1 MKLNKLFMLFGGVLM
16 TGALL
21 TSCSDDDNSYD
32 VKGSRDNLAYFE
44 AQALNT
50 PYESTITVTPA
61 GAMGAVGDVMKVY
74 FQQPVGK
81 DTRVT
86 VAADPIAAQN
96 YLDEHELNYTLVP
109 EDLLDFGLASATVKK
124 GTMESED
131 GVMVRIKND
140 RIDELNDPE
149 VERWFAAFTID
160 EVSGDGKAST
170 SRRTFYAIVNTDI
183 QNVLHFVTNDI
194 TSCGVA
200 HTPVGI
206 MGDVSVDQPFT
217 FSGALNSDATITLTQ
232 DNSLVDQYNEKTG
245 SEAVALP
252 AGLLDITNATVKV
265 NAGESESEENI
276 QMSVPESKLDEIEDG
291 TYVVPFKISVTRQ
304 DGTTV
309 DNAGVYFLV
318 IKSTSSAINDDA
330 TEIVGT
336 QADCAEFTCIEADN
350 LDPAEYGNF
359 ASSTGWNK
367 AWYFLEKRNEA
378 SFVVDFG
385 KTLNVVG
392 FYLASYVI
400 NGAYVEIS
408 NDKQKWS
415 GLGNTSEHQYVGVYD
430 ESTWTYMSEYV
441 LYGAMPARY
450 MRVTLDVNSEHRWWD
465 YYNSLSDFQV
475 FVQE

>member
-1 MKLNKLFMLFGGVLM
+1 MKLTKLFMLCCGVLVSG
-16 TGALL
+16 TLL
-21 TSCSDDDNSYD
+21 TSCSDDDKYD
-32 VKGSRDNLAYFE
+32 VVGSKDNLAYFE
-44 AQALNT
+44 AQAVRA
-50 PYESTITVTPA
+50 PYESTITITPA
-61 GAMGAVGDVMKVY
+61 GAVGGMGDVMKVY
-74 FQQPVGK
+74 FQRPVGK

-109 EDLLDFGLASATVKK
+109 EDLLDFDLASATVKK

-170 SRRTFYAIVNTDI
+170 NRGTFYAIVNTDI
-183 QNVLHFVTNDI
+183 QNVLHFVNNDV
-194 TSCGVA
+194 TLCGVA
-200 HTPVGI
+200 HTPVGV
-206 MGDVSVDQPFT
+206 MGEVSVDQPFT

-252 AGLLDITNATVKV
+252 AGLLDVTNATVKV
-265 NAGESESEENI
+265 NAGESESEDNI
-276 QMSVPESKLDEIEDG
+276 QLSVPESKLGDIEDG

-336 QADCAEFTCIEADN
+336 QADCTEFTCIEADN
-350 LDPAEYGNF
+350 LDPAGYGDF
-359 ASSTGWNK
+359 ASATGWYK
-367 AWYFLEKRNEA
+367 SWYFQEKRNEA

-392 FYLASYVI
+392 FYLESYVI

-415 GLGNTSEHQYVGVYD
+415 GLGDISEHQYVGVYD
-430 ESTWTYMSEYV
+430 SSTWTQINEFV

-450 MRVTLDVNSEHRWWD
+450 MRVTLDVNSEHRWWNW
-465 YYNSLSDFQV
+465 YNYLSDFQV